1 MVKVDL
7 IYSGYLNAP
16 NGASKFVKKMESL
29 KDKFALEGVHLRV
42 ISQDLIAPR
51 DFSDDKEIRRRV
63 SIREKIFSLAKYS
76 VMLTCFIISKTSKR
90 YANQILDYYDTMPDK
105 GEVLAFQEV
114 TTCYYYLK
122 RRKEK
127 KQTVLLTMHNSGVMW
142 IMEYLRLPRLK
153 SCFFKKYRENFEK
166 TIFSGCDKIGFV
178 ADLPRKKFCS
188 LYSFQPEKTYYVYN
202 GIDVFSCTNHA
213 VSNTLDLISVG
224 TLCERKNQMGIL
236 NAISLLPAESQERI
250 NLTLV
255 GDGPSRKALEE
266 KAKDLDSKI
275 IFIGNSNEV
284 GKYLEQANC
293 FILFSKDEGL
303 PISIIEGMR
312 AGLPVISTNIAGI
325 PEQIIDGKTGY
336 LVDVEERKLAEKL
349 LFLVE
354 HIDLLPKMG
363 KDSYEFFLQKFTSD
377 EMVKRYAE
385 IYKDLVLY

>member
-7 IYSGYLNAP
+7 IYSGYLTAP
-16 NGASKFVKKMESL
+16 NGASKFVNKMKSL
-29 KDKFALEGVHLRV
+29 KDKFALEDVHLRV

-51 DFSDDKEIRRRV
+51 DFSDDKEIRKRV

-76 VMLTCFIISKTSKR
+76 VILTYFIINRTSKK
-90 YANQILDYYDTMPDK
+90 YANLILDYYDTMPDK
-105 GEVLAFQEV
+105 GEVLAFQED

-153 SCFFKKYRENFEK
+153 SYFFKEYRENFEK
-166 TIFSGCDKIGFV
+166 IIFSGCDKIGFV

-188 LYSFQPEKTYYVYN
+188 LYPFQLEKTYYVYN
-202 GIDVFSCTNHA
+202 GIEVFSCPNHV

-224 TLCERKNQMGIL
+224 TLCDRKNQMGVL
-236 NAISLLPAESQERI
+236 NAISLLPTEYQERI

-255 GDGPSRKALEE
+255 GDGPSREALEE
-266 KAKDLDSKI
+266 KVKELGAKI
-275 IFIGNSNEV
+275 IFTGSSNEV
-284 GKYLEQANC
+284 DKYLKQANC

-312 AGLPVISTNIAGI
+312 AGLPIIGTNIAGI

-336 LVDVEERKLAEKL
+336 LLDIDERKLAEKL
-349 LFLVE
+349 LFLVD

-363 KDSYEFFLQKFTSD
+363 KDSYEYFLQKFTSD
-377 EMVKRYAE
+377 GMVKRYAE
-385 IYKDLVLY
+385 IYKD

>member
-7 IYSGYLNAP
+7 IYSGYLTAP
-16 NGASKFVKKMESL
+16 NGASKFVNKMKSL
-29 KDKFALEGVHLRV
+29 KDKFALEDVHLRV

-51 DFSDDKEIRRRV
+51 DFSDDKEIRKRV

-76 VMLTCFIISKTSKR
+76 VILTYFIINRTSKK
-90 YANQILDYYDTMPDK
+90 YANLILDYYDTMPDK
-105 GEVLAFQEV
+105 GEVLAFQED

-153 SCFFKKYRENFEK
+153 SYFFKEYRENFEK
-166 TIFSGCDKIGFV
+166 IIFSGCDKIGFV

-188 LYSFQPEKTYYVYN
+188 LYPFQLEKTYYVYN
-202 GIDVFSCTNHA
+202 GIEVFSCPNHV

-224 TLCERKNQMGIL
+224 TLCDRKNQMGVL
-236 NAISLLPAESQERI
+236 NAISLLPTEYQERI

-255 GDGPSRKALEE
+255 GDGPSREALEE
-266 KAKDLDSKI
+266 KVKELGAKI
-275 IFIGNSNEV
+275 IFTGSSNEV
-284 GKYLEQANC
+284 DKYLKQANC

-312 AGLPVISTNIAGI
+312 AGLPIIGTNIAGI

-336 LVDVEERKLAEKL
+336 LLDIDERKLAEKL
-349 LFLVE
+349 LFLVD

-363 KDSYEFFLQKFTSD
+363 KNSYEYFLQKFTSD
-377 EMVKRYAE
+377 GMVKRYAE
-385 IYKDLVLY
+385 IYKD